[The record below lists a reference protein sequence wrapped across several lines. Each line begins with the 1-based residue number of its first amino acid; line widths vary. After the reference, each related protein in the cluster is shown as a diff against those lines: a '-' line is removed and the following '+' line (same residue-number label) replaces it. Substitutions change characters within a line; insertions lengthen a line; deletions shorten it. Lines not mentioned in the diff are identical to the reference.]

1 MQLISE
7 GSEKTAAGIESSS
20 SSTSNNGADMVAEGL
35 EILTTCLKEYQATIE
50 EIREIENSLWD

>member
-7 GSEKTAAGIESSS
+7 GPEKTAAGIESSS
-20 SSTSNNGADMVAEGL
+20 SSTSSNGADMVAEGL
-35 EILTTCLKEYQATIE
+35 EILTCLKEYQATIE

>member
-20 SSTSNNGADMVAEGL
+20 SSTSSNGADMVAEGL
-35 EILTTCLKEYQATIE
+35 EILTTCLKEYRATIE

>member
-1 MQLISE
+1 
-7 GSEKTAAGIESSS
+7 
-20 SSTSNNGADMVAEGL
+20 MVAEGL